1 MQVTQAESSTSPHF
15 EKPVFNQ
22 DPDNSEA
29 AYEPLKEIH
38 PFEGESDDEIVDI
51 QLRKPRLRHEVG
63 GVKKVADALRKI
75 SRPEQEIVLHPQPR

>member
-1 MQVTQAESSTSPHF
+1 M
-15 EKPVFNQ
+15 FNQ
-22 DPDNSEA
+22 APDNSEA
-29 AYEPLKEIH
+29 AYEPVKEISQ
-38 PFEGESDDEIVDI
+38 FEGESDDEIADI